1 MKSLIVRDF
10 RRKFS
15 GRLGSTS
22 VTGFGIGVDLPGC
35 SSEAL
40 RSKIGVAGSEGRGV
54 GAEDTGTE

>member
-22 VTGFGIGVDLPGC
+22 VTGFGIGVLAGC